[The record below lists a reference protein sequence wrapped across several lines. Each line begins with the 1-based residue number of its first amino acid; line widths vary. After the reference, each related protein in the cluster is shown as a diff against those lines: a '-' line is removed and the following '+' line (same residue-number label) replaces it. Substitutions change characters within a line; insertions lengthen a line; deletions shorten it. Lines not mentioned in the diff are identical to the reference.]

1 MADRIKL
8 SASEAS
14 SAVRRIKSKAQE
26 AQNAVNQLQRD
37 INNVK
42 SWWEGDSAV
51 AFVDEFT
58 KSKKDFDRMIECIN
72 KYGDLLTKA
81 IEIQQKADAD
91 IARQMRS

>member
-1 MADRIKL
+1 MADKIKL
-8 SASEAS
+8 STSEAS
-14 SAVRRIKSKAQE
+14 SAVRGIKRKGEDAQRI
-26 AQNAVNQLQRD
+26 VDQLQRD

-58 KSKKDFDRMIECIN
+58 KSKKEFDKMIACIN

-81 IEIQQKADAD
+81 IEIQRKADED